1 METRKIIFTGI
12 LDPDS
17 RQEFINGQALATGP
31 LAGFINVQR
40 GQVVVDITQLV
51 ASGKMTREEIETA
64 VGMELENAGYR
75 VAAW

>member
-1 METRKIIFTGI
+1 METGKIIITGI

-17 RQEFINGQALATGP
+17 RQEFIDGQALATGP

-40 GQVVVDITQLV
+40 GQVVVDITQLF

-64 VGMELENAGYR
+64 VEVELGNAGYKI
-75 VAAW
+75 AA